1 MNKPIPAA
9 EVAGILWAMIEDAV
23 EKEFAGES
31 VEVVEAAKARILV
44 ALGASL

>member
-9 EVAGILWAMIEDAV
+9 EVGGILWTMLEDAV
-23 EKEFAGES
+23 EAEFAGES
-31 VEVVEAAKARILV
+31 TEVIEAAKARILV